1 MPQDLFKV
9 CWDAPVKIILFKD
22 ISHGFGVSQCAMK
35 SKNHSSAKARTFADK
50 FSKLKSRFMI
60 AFWLLVFTVISYYTF
75 PFFSSLYAI
84 TKAQDSYYTITVKND
99 LAYYTR
105 VSEMPTSWIPLPKIS
120 KRVQQAIVSSE
131 DGKFYEHPG
140 YDLKELQDAIHETF
154 VLKKKMR
161 GASTITQ
168 QLVKNLYLSRDRTFG
183 RKAKELLMS
192 LMIERYTDKQKILEM
207 YLNVIEYGKGLYGID
222 AAAKYYFKKTPA
234 QINAREAAFLAMLL
248 PSPKKYSKSF
258 KNRVLTA
265 FANRTIASILL
276 KMRQSGYIGEEEYQT
291 QLSGHFSWEKIPT
304 APETIETINLIES
317 EDEFEEGNM
326 NDDN

>member
-1 MPQDLFKV
+1 MLGFRVDQFVMESHNTIKPQTK
-9 CWDAPVKIILFKD
+9 
-22 ISHGFGVSQCAMK
+22 
-35 SKNHSSAKARTFADK
+35 TFADK
-50 FSKLKSRFMI
+50 FSKFKSRFLT
-60 AFWLLVFTVISYYTF
+60 AFWVLIFTVISFYTY

-84 TKAQDSYYTITVKND
+84 TKAQDSYYTITVKDD

-105 VSEMPTSWIPLPKIS
+105 VSERPTSWIPLPQIS

-168 QLVKNLYLSRDRTFG
+168 QLVKNLYLTHDRTFG

-192 LMIERYTDKQKILEM
+192 LMIERYTNKQKILEM

-222 AAAKYYFKKTPA
+222 AAATYYFKKTPA

-276 KMRQSGYIGEEEYQT
+276 KMRQSGHIGEEEYQT
-291 QLSGHFSWEKIPT
+291 QLNGHFSWEKIPT
-304 APETIETINLIES
+304 APEAVGTTDLNES
-317 EDEFEEGNM
+317 DNESDDEFEEGSSN
-326 NDDN
+326 NGN